1 MGGLCG
7 GGIGWG
13 GMRWGGASTEE
24 RQHPGLG
31 AVADVVQVEGDVQV
45 VVSLR
50 EQHLVVPLVC
60 VETRLRAGLAHTV
73 PGIRGRRGWPS
84 VGGGV
89 CAPGACPGGS
99 RVAPGPQAPTALARN
114 CPLTGD
120 GVHPAPLCFLA
131 DHGHLLALPL
141 QPEKRG
147 GGGRG
152 VPLRGRV
159 GPPRSCTGRPAPSQA
174 SGTLPPLASPHSSG
188 CTSGGSEREGIG
200 VPSSAGTVART
211 GGRTGTSG
219 CRCPGSGW
227 S

>member
-1 MGGLCG
+1 MG
-7 GGIGWG
+7 
-13 GMRWGGASTEE
+13 GGASTEE
-24 RQHPGLG
+24 RQHPGFG

-45 VVSLR
+45 VVGLR

-99 RVAPGPQAPTALARN
+99 RVAPGTCPGTSPVAPGPQAPTALARD

-131 DHGHLLALPL
+131 DHGHPLALPL

-147 GGGRG
+147 WGGR
-152 VPLRGRV
+152 PWSPSARPRRA
-159 GPPRSCTGRPAPSQA
+159 PRSCTGRPAPSQG

-188 CTSGGSEREGIG
+188 CTSGGCEREGVG

>member
-7 GGIGWG
+7 GGMGWG
-13 GMRWGGASTEE
+13 GMRWGSTEE

-45 VVSLR
+45 VVGLR

-99 RVAPGPQAPTALARN
+99 PVAPGPQAPTALARN

-147 GGGRG
+147 GGRPWSPSARPRRAPPQLHRTPCALPGQWHPPVPRLAPLEWVHEWG
-152 VPLRGRV
+152 VR
-159 GPPRSCTGRPAPSQA
+159 A
-174 SGTLPPLASPHSSG
+174 
-188 CTSGGSEREGIG
+188 
-200 VPSSAGTVART
+200 
-211 GGRTGTSG
+211 
-219 CRCPGSGW
+219 
-227 S
+227 

>member
-1 MGGLCG
+1 
-7 GGIGWG
+7 
-13 GMRWGGASTEE
+13 MRWGSTEE

-45 VVSLR
+45 VVGLR

-99 RVAPGPQAPTALARN
+99 RVAPGACPGGSPVAPGPQAPTALARN

-141 QPEKRG
+141 QPEKW
-147 GGGRG
+147 GGGR
-152 VPLRGRV
+152 PWSPSARPRRAPPQLRRTPCALPGQWH
-159 GPPRSCTGRPAPSQA
+159 PPAPRLA
-174 SGTLPPLASPHSSG
+174 PLEWVH
-188 CTSGGSEREGIG
+188 EWG
-200 VPSSAGTVART
+200 VRA
-211 GGRTGTSG
+211 
-219 CRCPGSGW
+219 
-227 S
+227 